1 MPVTTNWAISLS
13 EVIAINATPQAC
25 GCEIFLAIAA
35 DLLIRCSASSLT
47 KRYNHDYFSSHPMS
61 ALNIYRFLADYRRA
75 FSGGK

>member
-1 MPVTTNWAISLS
+1 MSTSWAISLS
-13 EVIAINATPQAC
+13 EVVAINANHERC